1 MSTAIND
8 EGAVSGLTVPIEW
21 IDDIPD
27 EETAQRIQ
35 EEIRK
40 RCILK
45 RTIDTGSIKS
55 VAGADVAYSAW
66 DTAYAVTVVMS
77 FSDARFIEAAC
88 SVGPAGFPY
97 IPGLFAFR
105 EGPAVAGSVKSLSF
119 LPDVLIVHGHGYAHP
134 RRAGLACHLGI
145 ALGIPVIGVA
155 GNLLTG
161 VSEDPG
167 PSLGSTAP
175 VIDAGEVV
183 GMAVRT
189 KTNAKPVYVSAGHY
203 VDLGQAVEIVL
214 ATTTVHRFPK
224 PLYVADQI
232 SRSCRNSDKDRNARR
247 LYQSLF

>member
-1 MSTAIND
+1 MSTAKND
-8 EGAVSGLTVPIEW
+8 EGVVSGMTVPLEW
-21 IDDIPD
+21 INDIPD

-35 EEIRK
+35 EAIRK

-55 VAGADVAYSAW
+55 VAGADVAYSAR

-105 EGPAVAGSVKSLSF
+105 EG
-119 LPDVLIVHGHGYAHP
+119 
-134 RRAGLACHLGI
+134 LACHLGI

-167 PSLGSTAP
+167 PSPGSTAP

-224 PLYVADQI
+224 SLYEADQI